1 MSATIAGYKN
11 QASISFEPEL
21 LFLAQTENP
30 APIIGPNRKP
40 IENAIPI
47 WEVKKNINY
56 AIVITTNAGLWRYL
70 VGDTIKF
77 VSLDP
82 YRIRITGRTKHFI
95 NVFGEELIV
104 ENAEEAISMT
114 AKRFNLS
121 IINYTVGPIF
131 MKTNTKGGHEWLIEF
146 KKSPKDIES
155 FSEFLDNKLRELNSD
170 YEAKRYKNIT
180 LKKPL
185 ITIAKNNL
193 FYNWLSSKKKL
204 GGQNKIPRLSNSREY
219 IDSLIKFNT

>member
-1 MSATIAGYKN
+1 
-11 QASISFEPEL
+11 
-21 LFLAQTENP
+21 
-30 APIIGPNRKP
+30 
-40 IENAIPI
+40 
-47 WEVKKNINY
+47 
-56 AIVITTNAGLWRYL
+56 
-70 VGDTIKF
+70 
-77 VSLDP
+77 
-82 YRIRITGRTKHFI
+82 
-95 NVFGEELIV
+95 
-104 ENAEEAISMT
+104 MT

-146 KKSPKDIES
+146 KKSPKDIDS
-155 FSEFLDNKLRELNSD
+155 FTEFLDNKLRELNSD